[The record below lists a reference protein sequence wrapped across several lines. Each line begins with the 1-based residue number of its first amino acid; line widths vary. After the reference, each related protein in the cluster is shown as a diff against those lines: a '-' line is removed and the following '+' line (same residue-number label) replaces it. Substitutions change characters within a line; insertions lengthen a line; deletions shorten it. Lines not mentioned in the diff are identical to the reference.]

1 MRLEPDMSAS
11 LEVLWHVIFLEND
24 IKKVYLGPEMAG
36 CHIHYMIINYF
47 HVATR
52 LSAGGKNV

>member
-1 MRLEPDMSAS
+1 MSAS

-24 IKKVYLGPEMAG
+24 IQKVYLGLEMAG

-52 LSAGGKNV
+52 